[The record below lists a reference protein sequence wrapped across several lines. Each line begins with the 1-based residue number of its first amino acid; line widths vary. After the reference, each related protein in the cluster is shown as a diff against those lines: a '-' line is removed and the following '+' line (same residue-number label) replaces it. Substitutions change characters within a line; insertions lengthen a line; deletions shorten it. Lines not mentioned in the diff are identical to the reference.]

1 MIRNFVDFLF
11 LYGHFVSA
19 YRGLPNANMLLIG
32 IRREKISTKTRTSTT
47 KTITQSPRRDG
58 ECRAWPVAVET
69 QPRGHPCFG
78 LEAQRDARPVPGR
91 ELRASRRPCSW

>member
-19 YRGLPNANMLLIG
+19 SFGPANANMSLIG

-47 KTITQSPRRDG
+47 KTITQSPRKG
-58 ECRAWPVAVET
+58 EACRESPAAAEMR
-69 QPRGHPCFG
+69 PRGHLCFG
-78 LEAQRDARPVPGR
+78 LEARRDARPDPDK
-91 ELRASRRPCSW
+91 ELRA